1 MGFLFKL
8 VHTSKKPYIWGFFFF
23 QPHLEMKE
31 RVWSPCCGENG
42 PLLSKEGTCP
52 RFEGCMVSWMVSR
65 SQWAGLLTSAHPC
78 VPKKDMN
85 VNANSSW
92 SQTPGIWYLKLPA
105 LCSSSPFPNSP
116 LDKFGF
122 LSSIYHTDFILATQ
136 PAQSLSHGLR
146 SSWKEGLLPGA
157 RCSAF
162 KYQLASP
169 ESRALGKIALLL
181 RTSVSPPV
189 K

>member
-1 MGFLFKL
+1 MGHYCQKKAPVLDLRDAWCPGWFL
-8 VHTSKKPYIWGFFFF
+8 G
-23 QPHLEMKE
+23 
-31 RVWSPCCGENG
+31 
-42 PLLSKEGTCP
+42 
-52 RFEGCMVSWMVSR
+52 